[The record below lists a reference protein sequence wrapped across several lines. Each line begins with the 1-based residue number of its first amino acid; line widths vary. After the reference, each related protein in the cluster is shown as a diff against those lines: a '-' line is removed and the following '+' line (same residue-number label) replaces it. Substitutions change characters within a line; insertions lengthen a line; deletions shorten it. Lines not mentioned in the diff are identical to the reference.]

1 MVKEGFTIREPEWND
16 AITKWN
22 KLVDSW
28 PTEELQRHN
37 KHIFRIII
45 DQANKREQRGHFGK
59 VTGPDMT
66 LYFAPNQ
73 KVDIG
78 SGQDK
83 GPSGVSVYEVHVAAD
98 YEKGYLVPDADID
111 TIEDF
116 WQQQV
121 STLDLGHEGYH
132 VIQKDEDV
140 ASGMNGQL
148 PALEGDSLE
157 DKAYHELMNSLGQRV
172 KAIDNEAHELT
183 IVTGGASAIKVKVVG
198 YEHPDLVNAA
208 KAQEDAVSA
217 GLPPTDKITDQVED
231 VRKYNTD
238 QYMKYSTL
246 NPKKFG

>member
-1 MVKEGFTIREPEWND
+1 M
-16 AITKWN
+16 
-22 KLVDSW
+22 SS
-28 PTEELQRHN
+28 
-37 KHIFRIII
+37 II
-45 DQANKREQRGHFGK
+45 
-59 VTGPDMT
+59 
-66 LYFAPNQ
+66 
-73 KVDIG
+73 
-78 SGQDK
+78 
-83 GPSGVSVYEVHVAAD
+83 
-98 YEKGYLVPDADID
+98 
-111 TIEDF
+111 
-116 WQQQV
+116 
-121 STLDLGHEGYH
+121 EGYR
-132 VIQKDEDV
+132 VVKTKEDI
-140 ASGMNGQL
+140 ASGMNAQL
-148 PALEGDSLE
+148 PSLEDDEFVPRQGPEGGEFKPKSSIINKPEESLE